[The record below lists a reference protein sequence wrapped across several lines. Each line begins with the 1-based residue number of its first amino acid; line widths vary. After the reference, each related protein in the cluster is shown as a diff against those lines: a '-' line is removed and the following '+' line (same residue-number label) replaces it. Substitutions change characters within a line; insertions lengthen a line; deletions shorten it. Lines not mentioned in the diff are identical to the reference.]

1 MWNLAGHRVSG
12 GKWQTG
18 QELEKKLTSV
28 IAGHGMP
35 EGAKDGSQPAKQAPV
50 SMRRRGGSVAEQTNP
65 LAILGNQSAPR
76 WQVDGV
82 MVCGRGFGGF
92 RWIGAVSIEK
102 DGGWSRSGKS
112 LNTRVP
118 EAAGRLRQRGAS
130 FETSRA
136 REKLDKFPQGS
147 SFVCSGE
154 DEIKVAIILARVA
167 VADGRLSCLVD
178 WRPCLCLGCR
188 RENAGCWL
196 LAAAKGRSRLGQY

>member
-12 GKWQTG
+12 GKWKTG

-50 SMRRRGGSVAEQTNP
+50 SMRRRGGSVGEQTNP

-102 DGGWSRSGKS
+102 DGGG
-112 LNTRVP
+112 V
-118 EAAGRLRQRGAS
+118 GRGNR
-130 FETSRA
+130 
-136 REKLDKFPQGS
+136 
-147 SFVCSGE
+147 
-154 DEIKVAIILARVA
+154 
-167 VADGRLSCLVD
+167 
-178 WRPCLCLGCR
+178 
-188 RENAGCWL
+188 
-196 LAAAKGRSRLGQY
+196 